1 MLRWK
6 FAKIFRYQ
14 DVFWGP
20 WLPCGVQ
27 LPIPWINHLSH
38 FQFAHAFS
46 CSLIRTPLLICDHIL
61 WRSVIPVIFLHRG
74 EMPSTWNGFA
84 EGLLLVLAVWQLKRL
99 RRSAVH
105 AIDTAQLELWNS
117 TWFYVQK
124 TNFQVHMKNVTF
136 CVSSVHTSFVHRH
149 ETWAW
154 NHNLLLGGTWVS
166 FPNLITSILCRK
178 NTTFQMKNYVRV

>member
-1 MLRWK
+1 MLWWK
-6 FAKIFRYQ
+6 FTKIFRYQ
-14 DVFWGP
+14 DAFWGP
-20 WLPCGVQ
+20 WLPYAVQ

-46 CSLIRTPLLICDHIL
+46 CSLIRIPLLICDHIP
-61 WRSVIPVIFLHRG
+61 WRSVIPVSFLHRG
-74 EMPSTWNGFA
+74 GMPSTWNGLQRDFS
-84 EGLLLVLAVWQLKRL
+84 LCWQLKRL
-99 RRSAVH
+99 QRSAVH

-154 NHNLLLGGTWVS
+154 NHNLLLGVTWGS
-166 FPNLITSILCRK
+166 FPKLIASILCWK
-178 NTTFQMKNYVRV
+178 NMTFQMKNYVRV